1 MKNKILIAAFLLMSS
16 ASAWAEGSFI
26 YGNLKYT
33 VIDSVNRY
41 VSVSKG
47 ETELKG
53 ELNIPATAT
62 NNNTLYMVTTI
73 GSFYNCEDLTSVT
86 ISEVV
91 TDIYSSS
98 FYNCNKLTEINVA
111 ADNPKYSSK
120 DGVLFNKDKTTLV
133 ICPGGKT
140 GTYLIPDF
148 VVKIVSGAFGRCNG
162 LVSVTIP
169 NSVRIIESGEFE
181 DCKNLT
187 EINVDS
193 ANEKFSSENGV
204 LFNKDKT
211 QLIRFP
217 EGKNG
222 SYTIPNSVNKICS
235 YAFSDCSGL
244 KSLTIPNS
252 VTSISDYAFTGSV
265 HIETLEYNTNAVYD
279 DYGLLV
285 PEDSLKTVV
294 IGDDVTYIGN
304 SAFRDCSSLAS
315 VTIGNSVKKIGD
327 LAFNGYNNL
336 ISVTIPNSVTYVG
349 ENAFGG
355 VNNIVY
361 SGSAS
366 GSPWGAF
373 CLNGTID
380 GDFIYA
386 DAEKTKLAI
395 YFGNK
400 TNVTIPDNVTSID
413 NWVFRGKFTSI
424 IIPNSVKEIEPWA
437 FNCNET
443 TIYLF
448 CTEKEWSTDA
458 EWYWNHTRDNF
469 NGNKVVWGYKP
480 TPVTETAANA
490 VNIYAHGNTIEV
502 ENATDEIRVY
512 DAMGRL
518 VCRDAINR
526 VRTEIRVNTPG
537 LYIVKVG
544 GVAKRVVVR

>member
-1 MKNKILIAAFLLMSS
+1 MKRLLTLLSAIAFAGQ
-16 ASAWAEGSFI
+16 AWAESFTF
-26 YGNLKYT
+26 GKLNYT

-41 VSVSKG
+41 VSVSAGETKPKG
-47 ETELKG
+47 EIV
-53 ELNIPATAT
+53 IPATAT
-62 NNNTLYMVTTI
+62 NNNIVYMVTTV

-91 TDIYSSS
+91 TDIYTSS

-111 ADNPKYSSK
+111 DDNPKYSSE

-140 GTYLIPDF
+140 GTFLIPDY
-148 VVKIVSGAFGRCNG
+148 VVKIGEGAFAGCNG

-169 NSVRIIESGEFE
+169 NSIISIEKGEFK
-181 DCKNLT
+181 DCKSLT

-193 ANEKFSSENGV
+193 GNEKFSSENGV

-222 SYTIPNSVNKICS
+222 SYSIPNSVNEICS
-235 YAFSDCSGL
+235 QSFSDCSGL

-252 VTSISDYAFTGSV
+252 VTSISDYAFPGRI

-279 DYGLLV
+279 DYGLFF
-285 PEDSLKTVV
+285 PTDSLKTVV

-327 LAFNGYNNL
+327 LAFNGCSSL
-336 ISVTIPNSVTYVG
+336 ISVNIPNSITDIG

-355 VNNIVY
+355 VKNIVY
-361 SGSAS
+361 SGSAT
-366 GSPWGAF
+366 GSPWSAF

-380 GDFIYA
+380 GNFIYV
-386 DAEKTKLAI
+386 DAEKTKLAG
-395 YFGNK
+395 YFGAE
-400 TNVTIPDNVTSID
+400 TDVTIPDNVTSIG
-413 NWVFRGKFTSI
+413 NWVFGYYVITSV
-424 IIPNSVKEIEPWA
+424 IIPKSVKEIEPWA
-437 FNCNET
+437 FGSNGG
-443 TIYLF
+443 TIYLL
-448 CTEKEWSTDA
+448 CTEEEWTTSY
-458 EWYWNHTRDNF
+458 EWYWNHMN
-469 NGNKVVWGYKP
+469 NGEVVWGYKP
-480 TPVTETAANA
+480 TPVTETIANA
-490 VNIYAHGNTIEV
+490 VNIYAYGHNIVV
-502 ENATDEIRVY
+502 ENAAEEIRVY

-518 VCRDAINR
+518 VYRDAARHVSTI
-526 VRTEIRVNTPG
+526 TVNGTG
-537 LYIVKVG
+537 VYIVKVG
-544 GVAKRVVVR
+544 DVVKRVVVR

>member
-1 MKNKILIAAFLLMSS
+1 MRNKILIAAFLLM
-16 ASAWAEGSFI
+16 ARVSAWAEGSFI

-62 NNNTLYMVTTI
+62 NNNSLYMVTTI

-222 SYTIPNSVNKICS
+222 SYSIPNSVNEICS
-235 YAFSDCSGL
+235 QSFSDCSGL

-252 VTSISDYAFTGSV
+252 VTSISDYAFPGSI

-279 DYGLLV
+279 DYGLFI
-285 PEDSLKTVV
+285 PTNSLKTVV

-304 SAFRDCSSLAS
+304 SAFRNCSSLAS

-327 LAFNGYNNL
+327 LAFNGYSNL
-336 ISVTIPNSVTYVG
+336 VSVTIPNSVTDIG
-349 ENAFGG
+349 EDAFGG
-355 VNNIVY
+355 VKNINY
-361 SGSAS
+361 SGSAT
-366 GSPWGAF
+366 GSPWSAF

-380 GDFIYA
+380 GNFIYV
-386 DAEKTKLAI
+386 DAEKTKLAG
-395 YFGNK
+395 YFGNE
-400 TNVTIPDNVTSID
+400 TNVTIPDNVTSIG
-413 NWVFRGKFTSI
+413 NWAILGYINSI

-437 FNCNET
+437 FSCPGAT
-443 TIYLF
+443 VYLL
-448 CTEKEWSTDA
+448 CTEEEWTTSFD
-458 EWYWNHTRDNF
+458 WYWNHKNS
-469 NGNKVVWGYKP
+469 GEIVWGYTP

-490 VNIYAHGNTIEV
+490 VNIYAYGRSIVV
-502 ENATDEIRVY
+502 ENAAEEISVY

-526 VRTEIRVNTPG
+526 VRTEICVNNPG

-544 GVAKRVVVR
+544 NVAKRVVVK